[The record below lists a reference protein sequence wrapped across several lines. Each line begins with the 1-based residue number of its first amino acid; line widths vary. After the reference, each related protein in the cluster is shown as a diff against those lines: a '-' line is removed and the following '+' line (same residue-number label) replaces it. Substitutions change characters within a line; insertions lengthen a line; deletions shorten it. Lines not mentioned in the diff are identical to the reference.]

1 MHGFA
6 KKIRVDECQD
16 QQRSLVTIPSD
27 ERVDVSLWT
36 EWVRE
41 PHARHKHSLAMNA
54 RSILISPLERDLSLL
69 GMAGNH

>member
-1 MHGFA
+1 M
-6 KKIRVDECQD
+6 
-16 QQRSLVTIPSD
+16 TIPSD